1 MLEKKKKREKAVPT
15 KAKIG
20 QLDLFLDNKVIQ

>member
-1 MLEKKKKREKAVPT
+1 MLEKKKREKAVPT